1 MSRGPIRIGQV
12 IAPFGPGAI
21 TIDRR
26 GVPLI
31 ICGLDY
37 WYIRGP
43 RGTTPQAFADELDE
57 FKFTDWRFVE
67 ELGLDHFRRP
77 PDFRSARKDQPLPPN
92 GLLHIPTFRLPRW
105 YVCTRSVDKSGFRPM
120 RYVGADMRNDREI
133 SPPKP
138 PGNGRMVPVR
148 FITICRRGHID
159 DFPWA
164 RWLGCP
170 VQSDGQS
177 PATGHQLFLRDL
189 GGENLQSIKVRCT
202 CGNEET
208 LSGITTTNREKAGF
222 STTLSERLCKKAGT
236 DDAGLCRGHRPW
248 LGQGW
253 AEPCSENV
261 VGSLLTGSNV
271 YFART
276 QTSLFIP
283 QAPIEQDGLLA
294 ELQRA
299 LLGLP
304 KFLKIKLTWEKG
316 ERTDAVDLARP
327 PLERAIP
334 ELRSADAPEE
344 LVKKVIKLATEA
356 SPILQESVSQPAAPE
371 SGEVRFRRVEFNA
384 FRQPYDNPKDTDLR
398 VKPSTVPELLR
409 NRIARVSL
417 IERLRATRVFLGF
430 DRVEGGTLFGN
441 QAADAAMQQLFRSYP
456 STKWLP
462 AVDTRGEGIYIEFD
476 NAAVTQWLAT
486 QRASL
491 RARLDDEYRQCLNS
505 YEFLA
510 PQLGVAGDEGVDW
523 AATYLLV
530 HGFAHALINQFV
542 FEAGYS
548 SAALRERLYVSTD
561 RDAPMAGV
569 LIYTASGDSEGT
581 LGGLVRI
588 GTEERLLTAIF
599 NALRR
604 IVWCSADPVCS
615 ELGRQGPDG
624 SNRAACH
631 ACLLLPETS
640 CETINRGLDRAIL
653 VGTPSEPG
661 FGFFSPLIETIVEG
675 VARLE

>member
-1 MSRGPIRIGQV
+1 
-12 IAPFGPGAI
+12 
-21 TIDRR
+21 
-26 GVPLI
+26 
-31 ICGLDY
+31 
-37 WYIRGP
+37 
-43 RGTTPQAFADELDE
+43 
-57 FKFTDWRFVE
+57 
-67 ELGLDHFRRP
+67 
-77 PDFRSARKDQPLPPN
+77 
-92 GLLHIPTFRLPRW
+92 
-105 YVCTRSVDKSGFRPM
+105 
-120 RYVGADMRNDREI
+120 
-133 SPPKP
+133 
-138 PGNGRMVPVR
+138 MVPVR
-148 FITICRRGHID
+148 FVTICPKGHID

-202 CGNEET
+202 CGKEES
-208 LSGITTTNREKAGF
+208 LSGITTTNREGGGF
-222 STTLSERLCKKAGT
+222 STTLSERLRKKAGT
-236 DDAGLCRGHRPW
+236 DEAGVCRGHRPW
-248 LGQGW
+248 LGDSS
-253 AEPCSENV
+253 AEPCSENI
-261 VGSLLTGSNV
+261 VGSLLSGSNV
-271 YFART
+271 YFGRT

-283 QAPIEQDGLLA
+283 QVTTREGGLLE

-304 KFLKIKLTWEKG
+304 KFLKIKLTWENG
-316 ERTDAVDLARP
+316 ERIDAVDLARP
-327 PLERAIP
+327 PLERALP
-334 ELRSADAPEE
+334 QLRSADDADE
-344 LVKKVIKLATEA
+344 LVTKAIRAAVEA
-356 SPILQESVSQPAAPE
+356 SPVLQDSVPQPAAPE
-371 SGEVRFRRVEFNA
+371 SGEVPFRRVEFNA
-384 FRQPYDNPKDTDLR
+384 FRQPYDNPKETDLR
-398 VKPSTVPELLR
+398 VRPSIVPELLR

-430 DRVEGGTLFGN
+430 DRVQASNLYGN
-441 QAADAAMQQLFRSYP
+441 QAADAAMRQLFRSYP

-476 NAAVTQWLAT
+476 NAAVAHWRET
-486 QRASL
+486 QRVSL
-491 RARLDDEYRQCLNS
+491 RARLDDAYRQCLNS
-505 YEFLA
+505 HEFMA
-510 PQLGVAGDEGVDW
+510 PQRGVPGDEGVDW
-523 AATYLLV
+523 VATYLLV

-561 RDAPMAGV
+561 QNAPMAGM

-588 GTEERLLTAIF
+588 GNEERLLPAIF

-604 IVWCSADPVCS
+604 IAWCSADPVCS
-615 ELGRQGPDG
+615 EVGRQGPDG

-661 FGFFSPLIETIVEG
+661 FGFFSPLLESIIKG
-675 VARLE
+675 VARLES